1 MSEPSIR
8 AAHADIDVPVE
19 QAVQIPAN
27 RSAAWEPSPARARE
41 NYEQTTEGLSKDL
54 LGRVLS
60 RLEFEFASLFREE
73 SP

>member
-8 AAHADIDVPVE
+8 AAHADIDVPAE
-19 QAVQIPAN
+19 QAVHFRAN
-27 RSAAWEPSPARARE
+27 RSAAWDPTQARARE
-41 NYEQTTEGLSKDL
+41 HCEQTTEGSKDL
-54 LGRVLS
+54 SGRVLS